1 MIPSPLLQNLFP
13 VMVLTK
19 MHDIDFLLQDSN
31 LFLPLKSYPFTQS
44 SRIPDLS
51 HGTENPLDSLY
62 QEDFHVHRRPKSRS
76 QRGVDKK
83 PKEVMISEAFAR

>member
-19 MHDIDFLLQDSN
+19 MHDIDFLLKDSN
-31 LFLPLKSYPFTQS
+31 IFLPLKSYPFTQS

-51 HGTENPLDSLY
+51 HGAENPPDSLY
-62 QEDFHVHRRPKSRS
+62 QEDFHVHKRPKSRS
-76 QRGVDKK
+76 QRGSIRSQKK
-83 PKEVMISEAFAR
+83 S